1 MRIRHCH
8 WTARGRLLPA
18 RLIFPLQYWHRRLC
32 VWAVCVRESLGIE
45 IAHDHVLQPFTTMP
59 DTISESTVRHTVIA
73 AVDAVA
79 GDIQH
84 AARQELDA
92 LRSAITARL
101 AALERALDRDVHEG
115 AFDPV
120 VEKLCAVAAEQADNA
135 SSAARAQATETAARE
150 LAEARERAQTELHAV
165 RAQSEAARLAF
176 EERLTQ
182 STREQVEAALALAEA
197 ERIASA
203 AAQHDAEVSAA
214 TLEEARVQIA
224 RLEQERAELEVARNI
239 AEAHLEGDLHKR
251 VALEAELDTARETAR
266 QAQADVD
273 GSRLDLQHATDR
285 LRFLEE
291 QKAREGA
298 AIVLDHVGAA
308 LQTLAAAATTGPGLL
323 DALLDLLVEHFSRT
337 AVCVLGPRGCVVW
350 GSRGFDPPPASS
362 KDVIALPADSPL
374 MRASAD
380 CQSAIVRAADAGG
393 LLGLLGEPVGYAIA
407 LPIVAS
413 SAAERYCTG
422 SRAPQFAPARRARRV
437 KYKLV
442 FPTAIV
448 LSALH
453 LAARDGMSTRV
464 AVTERACTK

>member
-1 MRIRHCH
+1 
-8 WTARGRLLPA
+8 
-18 RLIFPLQYWHRRLC
+18 
-32 VWAVCVRESLGIE
+32 
-45 IAHDHVLQPFTTMP
+45 MP
-59 DTISESTVRHTVIA
+59 DTISESTVPHTVIA

-165 RAQSEAARLAF
+165 RAQNEAARLAF

-203 AAQHDAEVSAA
+203 AAQHDAEGSAA

-239 AEAHLEGDLHKR
+239 AEAHLEGDL
-251 VALEAELDTARETAR
+251 
-266 QAQADVD
+266 
-273 GSRLDLQHATDR
+273 
-285 LRFLEE
+285 
-291 QKAREGA
+291 
-298 AIVLDHVGAA
+298 
-308 LQTLAAAATTGPGLL
+308 
-323 DALLDLLVEHFSRT
+323 
-337 AVCVLGPRGCVVW
+337 
-350 GSRGFDPPPASS
+350 
-362 KDVIALPADSPL
+362 
-374 MRASAD
+374 
-380 CQSAIVRAADAGG
+380 
-393 LLGLLGEPVGYAIA
+393 
-407 LPIVAS
+407 
-413 SAAERYCTG
+413 
-422 SRAPQFAPARRARRV
+422 
-437 KYKLV
+437 
-442 FPTAIV
+442 
-448 LSALH
+448 
-453 LAARDGMSTRV
+453 
-464 AVTERACTK
+464 